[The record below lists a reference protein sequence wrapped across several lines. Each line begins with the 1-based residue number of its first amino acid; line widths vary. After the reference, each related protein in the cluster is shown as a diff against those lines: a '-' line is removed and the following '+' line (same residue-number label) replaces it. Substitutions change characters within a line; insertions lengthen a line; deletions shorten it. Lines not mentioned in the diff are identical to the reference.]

1 MKLKNSLTT
10 NLIVVISGFFIIANY
25 APKITWGG
33 LGLQDNLLLI
43 NKAIF
48 SDGRINGVFAGEWWR
63 VFTVVLTHASW
74 IHLGM
79 NMLVLFQLGTIV
91 ERFYG
96 LTRYA
101 FILLISTVGASFA
114 SLWLDPSNQPSVGA
128 SGMIFGLF
136 GAIVIAGK
144 RMPVQYGQV
153 LGYLA
158 LNLVIGFTI
167 PNVDWHAHVGG
178 LIGGGLAALL
188 LRARTPRQH
197 TY

>member
-1 MKLKNSLTT
+1 
-10 NLIVVISGFFIIANY
+10 
-25 APKITWGG
+25 
-33 LGLQDNLLLI
+33 
-43 NKAIF
+43 
-48 SDGRINGVFAGEWWR
+48 
-63 VFTVVLTHASW
+63 
-74 IHLGM
+74 
-79 NMLVLFQLGTIV
+79 
-91 ERFYG
+91 
-96 LTRYA
+96 
-101 FILLISTVGASFA
+101 
-114 SLWLDPSNQPSVGA
+114 
-128 SGMIFGLF
+128 MIFGLF
-136 GAIVIAGK
+136 GAMVIAGK

>member
-48 SDGRINGVFAGEWWR
+48 SDGRIHGVFAGEWWR

-136 GAIVIAGK
+136 GAMVIAGK